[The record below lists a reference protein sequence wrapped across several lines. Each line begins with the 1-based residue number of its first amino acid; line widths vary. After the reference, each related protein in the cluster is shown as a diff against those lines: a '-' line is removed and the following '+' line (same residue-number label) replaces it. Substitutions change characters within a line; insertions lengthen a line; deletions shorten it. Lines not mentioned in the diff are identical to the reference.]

1 MIKLENFGITFNP
14 GTPDENTALKN
25 INLEINKGDFITV
38 IGSNGAG
45 KSTLYNIIAGTLTPS
60 TGKIYLDTTD
70 KKGNPTVRDITNDAE
85 YKRSFYIGRIFQ
97 NPLLGTAGKM
107 SLADNMMICCKKG
120 WKGLK
125 ISLTKKRREEFKNQ
139 LKELG
144 MNLEN
149 RLNDNVE
156 QFSGGQRQALTL
168 LMAVLSKPDLLLLDE
183 HTAALDP
190 TNAAIVMDL
199 TKKFATEYNLTV
211 MMVTHNMQHALDYG
225 NRLLMMDAGEIIL
238 DISGDEKANLT
249 LDDLAERFREIKK
262 HAMTN
267 DQMVLS

>member
-1 MIKLENFGITFNP
+1 MNDNKILTLENISITFNP
-14 GTPDENTALKN
+14 GTPDENPALKN
-25 INLEINKGDFITV
+25 INLSVNKGDFITV

-45 KSTLYNIIAGTLTPS
+45 KSTLYNIISGNLQPT
-60 TGKIYLDTTD
+60 TGSIKL
-70 KKGNPTVRDITNDAE
+70 NNQDITKLPE
-85 YKRSFYIGRIFQ
+85 YKRAQYFGRIFQ

-125 ISLTKKRREEFKNQ
+125 ISLTKQRREEFKEE
-139 LKELG
+139 LKKLNMG
-144 MNLEN
+144 LEN
-149 RLNDNVE
+149 RLNDNVS

-168 LMAVLSKPDLLLLDE
+168 LMTVMSKPQILLLDE

-190 TNAAIVMDL
+190 TNADIVMKL
-199 TKKFATEYNLTV
+199 TKEFAEKYNLTV

-238 DISGDEKANLT
+238 DIAGEEKHNLT
-249 LDDLAERFREIKK
+249 MNDLSEKIKAIRK
-262 HAMTN
+262 HGIVSDKM
-267 DQMVLS
+267 MLS